1 MPVKLTTAEWWGTQ
15 WAKVYANITMP
26 SAPRA
31 PISHQD
37 LQAYVHLCTHR
48 NHAHRDISS
57 DFNAF
62 CANETIKR
70 EASELDDFFRTTKI
84 EKEGKLCRIP
94 YVRVRLPSKNLS
106 LRLLKLCHELP
117 PQRGS
122 RYRIESARLLDMF
135 VVESLPR
142 QLEIHYLIA
151 PPKMSQEP
159 IATPGSAATGSS
171 SSRRPL
177 LWLVRSGLEVGN
189 TYPSLLPGALG
200 DETYFSTG
208 FSEGDAYEA
217 AIADLY
223 GLRAVAANG
232 TATPYH
238 AVLSAHA
245 YPEPGRNFQPMLRD
259 FSQDK
264 LRAAIAD
271 WRRAQPPPTAAAHRP
286 TETYQADTTFT
297 FPVGPIHAGVAN
309 AIQFN
314 ITAEHEA
321 ITAVDLRYD
330 AMYRGIEKLFLTSRI
345 RFPADWNDIEQEER
359 GRTVPRKRLVQGWQ
373 LAEGVTSDAL
383 YAHSLAYC
391 LAVES
396 LYKVQIP
403 ESLSLLRGIF
413 LEFERIVN
421 HVTACARIA
430 QDVAQVFLAS
440 NLFTFREYLLRLQ
453 AALTGHRFLAGLNQV
468 MACKEN
474 IAWLESARLWDA
486 LDEKVWEVSD
496 QNFRTLRNML
506 KAASAQ
512 IALMVR
518 LPAMRSRLVKTGA
531 IAEPT
536 AARQGVTGFVA
547 RAAGLEQ
554 DARIDF
560 PWGPYASSAISL
572 DLLETLKLD
581 SQMRRQGDLLS
592 HLELRQFE
600 LHTSYTIIQH
610 CLNKLSTLL
619 KVSQGSW
626 KVVAATIPF
635 RATTAALAYGFGI
648 VESFRGP
655 VSYTLVLDQQRELIA
670 CHIADPSIHNITGFC
685 TAARN
690 VAIGDFPL
698 LNHSWGLSGAAIAK

>member
-1 MPVKLTTAEWWGTQ
+1 MPMTLTNAVWWGTQ
-15 WAKVYANITMP
+15 WGKVYANITTP
-26 SAPRA
+26 PAPQALR
-31 PISHQD
+31 SHPD
-37 LQAYVHLCTHR
+37 LPPYVHLCTHE
-48 NHAHRDISS
+48 NHAHRVLRT
-57 DFNAF
+57 DFTAF
-62 CANETIKR
+62 CAHETIKR
-70 EASELDDFFRTTKI
+70 EAKELDDFFRTTRI
-84 EKEGKLCRIP
+84 EEEGTICQTP
-94 YVRVRLPSKNLS
+94 YVRVRDRTKTLS

-117 PQRGS
+117 LQRGS

-135 VVESLPR
+135 VVETLPG

-151 PPKMSQEP
+151 PPKESQEQN
-159 IATPGSAATGSS
+159 ASSGSAEMVRSTV
-171 SSRRPL
+171 RRPI
-177 LWLVRSGLEVGN
+177 LWLVRSGLTVGD

-200 DETYFSTG
+200 DETFVSTG
-208 FSEGDAYEA
+208 FSEGGAYEA

-245 YPEPGRNFQPMLRD
+245 YPEPGSNFQPMLRR
-259 FSQDK
+259 FSQSN

-271 WRRAQPPPTAAAHRP
+271 WRRAQPQATATANRPAAAD
-286 TETYQADTTFT
+286 QADTTFT
-297 FPVGPIHAGVAN
+297 FPVGPVHAGVAN

-314 ITAEHEA
+314 ITTEHEA

-330 AMYRGIEKLFLTSRI
+330 VMYRGIEKLFLTSRI
-345 RFPADWNDIEQEER
+345 RFPADWNAIEQDDHD
-359 GRTVPRKRLVQGWQ
+359 RTVPRKRLVQGWQ

-396 LYKVQIP
+396 LYDVRIP
-403 ESLSLLRGIF
+403 ESLSLLRCIF

-430 QDVAQVFLAS
+430 QDVAQTFLAS
-440 NLFTFREYLLRLQ
+440 NLFTIREYLLRLQ
-453 AALTGHRFLAGLNQV
+453 AALTGHRFLAGLNRV
-468 MACKEN
+468 MACKQD
-474 IAWLESARLWDA
+474 IAWLESERLWDV
-486 LDEKVWEVSD
+486 LDEKVWDASD

-536 AARQGVTGFVA
+536 AARQGITGFVA

-560 PWGPYASSAISL
+560 PWGPYVSSSISR
-572 DLLETLKLD
+572 DLIETLKLD

-610 CLNKLSTLL
+610 CLNKLSTFP
-619 KVSQGSW
+619 KFSPDSW
-626 KVVAATIPF
+626 KVVAETVGL
-635 RATTAALAYGFGI
+635 RAKNKVSVYGCGI

-655 VSYTLVLDQQRELIA
+655 VCYTLVLDQQRELIA
-670 CHIADPSIHNITGFC
+670 CHIADPSIHNIAGFC
-685 TAARN
+685 TAAYN